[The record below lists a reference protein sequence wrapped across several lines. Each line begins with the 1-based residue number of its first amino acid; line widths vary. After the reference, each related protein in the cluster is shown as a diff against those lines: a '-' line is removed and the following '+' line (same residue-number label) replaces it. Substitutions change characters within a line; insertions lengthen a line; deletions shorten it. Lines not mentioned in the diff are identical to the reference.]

1 MQIAETKTI
10 RSKREAI
17 ARHEPYT
24 FVCPKNGHTQYGKRL
39 TMRSLTIEGLPF
51 PKKNTA
57 VAAHHGVDEA
67 CHKEYKSSKGGSQPA
82 QQLHR

>member
-1 MQIAETKTI
+1 MQIAKTKTI

-24 FVCPKNGHTQYGKRL
+24 FIYPKIGRTQYGKHL
-39 TMRSLTIEGLPF
+39 TMRSLTIKGLPF

-57 VAAHHGVDEA
+57 VAAYHGVDEA
-67 CHKEYKSSKGGSQPA
+67 CHKECKSSEGGPQPA
-82 QQLHR
+82 Q